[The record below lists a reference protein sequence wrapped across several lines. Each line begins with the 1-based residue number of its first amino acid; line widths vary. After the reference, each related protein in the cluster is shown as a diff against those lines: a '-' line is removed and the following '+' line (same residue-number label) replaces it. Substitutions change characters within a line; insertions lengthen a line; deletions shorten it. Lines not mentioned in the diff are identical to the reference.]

1 MRELLKKYRELI
13 SYLFFGVLTTL
24 VNWGSYWLLTD
35 VLHVHYMAAALFA
48 QVLSILFAYVTNR
61 RWVFE
66 SKVRGAKGI
75 AVEMTKFFGARG
87 VSLVM
92 DLLCM
97 YLGVDL
103 LSLNDK
109 AVKVVSSVIVVIA
122 NYIFSKLFVFRS
134 STGQDQKR
142 ESR

>member
-1 MRELLKKYRELI
+1 MRELLKKYREII

-35 VLHVHYMAAALFA
+35 VLHIHYMAAAFIA
-48 QVLSILFAYVTNR
+48 QVLAILFAYVTNR

-66 SKVRGAKGI
+66 SKVHGAKGV
-75 AVEMTKFFGARG
+75 AAEMAKFFGARG
-87 VSLVM
+87 ISLVL

-109 AVKVVSSVIVVIA
+109 AVKVVSSVLVVIA

-134 STGQDQKR
+134 GKGQNSG
-142 ESR
+142 EET